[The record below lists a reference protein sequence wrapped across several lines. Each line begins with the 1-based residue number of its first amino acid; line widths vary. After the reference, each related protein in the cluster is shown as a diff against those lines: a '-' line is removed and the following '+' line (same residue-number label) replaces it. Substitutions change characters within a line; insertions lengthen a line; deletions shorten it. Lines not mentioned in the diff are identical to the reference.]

1 MSTQLDTDTPA
12 TETAERDLTTFHH
25 LYGLPTQHDYM
36 AMLTSPDHQR
46 LSADLTGREQA
57 AVARLRAEG
66 FNGSTL
72 GEAYEWWRQGADAT
86 DGCDDEGLGAAGG
99 CGGACHCH

>member
-12 TETAERDLTTFHH
+12 TETATRDLTAFRR
-25 LYGLPTQHDYM
+25 LYDLPTQHDYM

-72 GEAYEWWRQGADAT
+72 GEAYEWWRQGADAA
-86 DGCDDEGLGAAGG
+86 DGCDDEGSGASG